1 MKLEEIENP
10 KFLKKLNNNELKK
23 LSSDIRNYLIEK
35 VSKTG
40 GHLSSNLGIVELTI
54 MLHKAFNS
62 PKDKI
67 VFDVSHQSYVHK
79 ILTGRAK
86 EFDNLRKINGLSGFT
101 KMNESIYDAYEA
113 GHSSTSLSAALGLAL
128 GRDMNGK
135 KNNVIAIIGDA
146 SIGNGLA
153 YEALNQIGTSK
164 TKLIIILNDNN
175 MSISKNV
182 GALHNHLDKLRN
194 KKSYLNVKDKTKKIL
209 NKTEIGRNISFKL
222 KTLKESIKKIY
233 MKDGFIFEEFGI
245 DYYGPIN
252 GHDFE
257 ELELYLNIAKKS
269 RKPVLIH
276 VITEKGKGYK
286 FAEEDTSGIYH
297 GVSPFNPS
305 VGIINASNSELMSW
319 SEIITNSL
327 IRQMEKD
334 IIAITPAMANG
345 SKLTKFSKLYP
356 KNFIDVGIAEEH
368 AVVLANG
375 LSLER
380 KIPIVFIYSSFLQRA
395 YDEVL
400 HDVARMNSHVILCI
414 DRCGIVGED
423 GETHQGLFDLT
434 FLLPIPN
441 LIIST
446 PSNSIEAE
454 CLLKTSIINKMPFC
468 IRYSKLK
475 VMNLK
480 CKKVD
485 KIEIGKWIKI
495 SEGNDATLITY
506 GDFLNEIRPVID
518 KLNEEGIHI
527 ELVNAL
533 FQKPIDKNYFSK
545 IIGKNKK
552 IFVYEESMIVGSLG
566 SYLKTLINQNIIIYG
581 VKDSFVLQGSRNEM
595 LKVLELDDES
605 IYNKIKKEM
614 SE

>member
-54 MLHKAFNS
+54 MIHKVFNS

-86 EFDNLRKINGLSGFT
+86 EFDNLRKINGISGFT
-101 KMNESIYDAYEA
+101 KMNESIYDAYET

-135 KNNVIAIIGDA
+135 KNNVIAVIGDA

-182 GALHNHLDKLRN
+182 GALHNHLDKLRS
-194 KKSYLNVKDKTKKIL
+194 KKGYLNVKDKTKKIL
-209 NKTEIGRNISFKL
+209 NKTKIGMNISFKL
-222 KTLKESIKKIY
+222 KNIKESIKKMY
-233 MKDGFIFEEFGI
+233 MKDGFVFEEFGI

-269 RKPVLIH
+269 RRPVLIH

-297 GVSPFNPS
+297 GVSPFDPS
-305 VGIINASNSELMSW
+305 VGILTTSNDELMSW
-319 SEIITNSL
+319 SEVVTNSL

-375 LSLER
+375 LSLEK

-454 CLLKTSIINKMPFC
+454 CLLKTSIVNKVPFC
-468 IRYSKLK
+468 IRYSKAK
-475 VMNLK
+475 VRNLK
-480 CKKVD
+480 CKKID

-506 GDFLNEIRPVID
+506 GDFLNEIKPFID

-533 FQKPIDKNYFSK
+533 FQKPIDKEYFSK
-545 IIGKNKK
+545 IISKNKK

-566 SYLKTLINQNIIIYG
+566 SYLKTLTNQDIIIYG
-581 VKDSFVLQGSRNEM
+581 VKDNFVLQGARNEV
-595 LKVLELDDES
+595 LKVLELDGES

>member
-54 MLHKAFNS
+54 MLHKVFNP

-135 KNNVIAIIGDA
+135 KNNVIAVIGDA

-209 NKTEIGRNISFKL
+209 NKTKIGRNISFKL
-222 KTLKESIKKIY
+222 KNLKESIKKIY

-297 GVSPFNPS
+297 GVSPFDPS
-305 VGIINASNSELMSW
+305 VGIINTSNSELMSW

-454 CLLKTSIINKMPFC
+454 CLLKTSIVNKVPFC
-468 IRYSKLK
+468 IRYSKAK

-480 CKKVD
+480 CKKDD

-506 GDFLNEIRPVID
+506 GDFLNEIKPVVD
-518 KLNEEGIHI
+518 RLNEEGIHI

-533 FQKPIDKNYFSK
+533 FQKPIDKEYFKK
-545 IIGKNKK
+545 IISKNKK

-566 SYLKTLINQNIIIYG
+566 SYLKTLTNQDIIIYG
-581 VKDSFVLQGSRNEM
+581 VKDSFVLQGSRNEV
-595 LKVLELDDES
+595 LKMLELDDES
-605 IYNKIKKEM
+605 IYYKIKKEM